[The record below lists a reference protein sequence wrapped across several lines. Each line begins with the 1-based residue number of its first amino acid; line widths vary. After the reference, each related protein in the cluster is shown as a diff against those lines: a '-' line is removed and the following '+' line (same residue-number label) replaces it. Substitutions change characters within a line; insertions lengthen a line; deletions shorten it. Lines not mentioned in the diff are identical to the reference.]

1 MSQYAHGA
9 GHLGDLVDIDVKAS
23 RRHYGAERADPR
35 RRPSQARWGHDSVKK
50 PHGKA
55 SETEEIRSLRDDIL
69 SVRTMIGKFIVVGT
83 RNTVSIREVHMFQLL
98 MFLFAI
104 AIYLVCCMLVQ
115 CTCSTP

>member
-1 MSQYAHGA
+1 
-9 GHLGDLVDIDVKAS
+9 
-23 RRHYGAERADPR
+23 
-35 RRPSQARWGHDSVKK
+35 
-50 PHGKA
+50 
-55 SETEEIRSLRDDIL
+55 
-69 SVRTMIGKFIVVGT
+69 MIGKFIVVGT

>member
-69 SVRTMIGKFIVVGT
+69 SVRTMIGIFDIGILIHIIKDINLSSVVG
-83 RNTVSIREVHMFQLL
+83 R
-98 MFLFAI
+98 
-104 AIYLVCCMLVQ
+104 
-115 CTCSTP
+115 